1 MDPATLTVILQ
12 AATGAGGAVVVCL
25 IVMFGVYHF
34 VVNKFLPMQK
44 DNIDDLV
51 KEGRANRKVF
61 VDAVDVM
68 SRRLDK
74 VEDDVSDILGEVKN
88 IKEKL

>member
-25 IVMFGVYHF
+25 IVMAGTYHF
-34 VVNKFLPMQK
+34 VVNKLLPMQK
-44 DNIDDLV
+44 ENIDDLV
-51 KEGRANRKVF
+51 KDSRANRKVF

-74 VEDDVSDILGEVKN
+74 VEDDVSDILGEVKH

>member
-25 IVMFGVYHF
+25 IVMVGTYHF
-34 VVNKFLPMQK
+34 VVNKLLPMQK
-44 DNIDDLV
+44 ESIDDLV
-51 KEGRANRKVF
+51 KDSRANRKVF
-61 VDAVDVM
+61 RDAVEVM

-74 VEDDVSDILGEVKN
+74 VEDEVTDILGEVKH